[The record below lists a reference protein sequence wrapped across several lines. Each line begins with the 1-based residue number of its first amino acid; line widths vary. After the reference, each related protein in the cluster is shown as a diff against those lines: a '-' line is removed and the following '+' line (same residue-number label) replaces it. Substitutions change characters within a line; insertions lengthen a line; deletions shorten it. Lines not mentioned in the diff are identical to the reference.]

1 MKSDKV
7 ISRVFIIENKMNFII
22 TKKTHK
28 SKLKKEEKQK
38 AQTTPGC
45 YSLEI
50 F

>member
-7 ISRVFIIENKMNFII
+7 ISGVFIIENKMNFII
-22 TKKTHK
+22 KKKHS

-38 AQTTPGC
+38 AQTSPGC